1 MRFFNIVNK
10 TINIKNFKEN
20 SYISLL
26 YKNENMHHRNI
37 TPIVNNLKINYITNN
52 ENSI

>member
-1 MRFFNIVNK
+1 MENNNLEKLEIDKFIPFGSEL
-10 TINIKNFKEN
+10 KE
-20 SYISLL
+20 IL
-26 YKNENMHHRNI
+26 HHRNI